1 MQIPINLLTRRWCSA
16 QTCVWLWKEVEEV
29 PEVEVGVEAIML
41 LLFHFLRRLTIAVL
55 GLKWLIST
63 LKVVMIFVEVP
74 LMVIVEDPEILRLQ
88 KSRTGGILEIETSA
102 ALKKIII
109 LSVTVTVDKTAM
121 AQLMMQSKRWLSQKL
136 VSSITMLGLGML
148 QQQMV
153 SLPWQVSEEETV
165 LWLSI
170 MRSKI

>member
-1 MQIPINLLTRRWCSA
+1 
-16 QTCVWLWKEVEEV
+16 
-29 PEVEVGVEAIML
+29 
-41 LLFHFLRRLTIAVL
+41 
-55 GLKWLIST
+55 
-63 LKVVMIFVEVP
+63 
-74 LMVIVEDPEILRLQ
+74 MVIVEDPEILRLQ

-102 ALKKIII
+102 ALKKIMI

-153 SLPWQVSEEETV
+153 L
-165 LWLSI
+165 LL
-170 MRSKI
+170 

>member
-1 MQIPINLLTRRWCSA
+1 
-16 QTCVWLWKEVEEV
+16 
-29 PEVEVGVEAIML
+29 
-41 LLFHFLRRLTIAVL
+41 
-55 GLKWLIST
+55 
-63 LKVVMIFVEVP
+63 
-74 LMVIVEDPEILRLQ
+74 MVIVEDPEILRLQ

-136 VSSITMLGLGML
+136 VLSITMLGLGML

-153 SLPWQVSEEETV
+153 L
-165 LWLSI
+165 LL
-170 MRSKI
+170 

>member
-1 MQIPINLLTRRWCSA
+1 
-16 QTCVWLWKEVEEV
+16 
-29 PEVEVGVEAIML
+29 
-41 LLFHFLRRLTIAVL
+41 
-55 GLKWLIST
+55 
-63 LKVVMIFVEVP
+63 
-74 LMVIVEDPEILRLQ
+74 MVIVEDPEILRLQ

-136 VSSITMLGLGML
+136 VSLITMLGLGML

-153 SLPWQVSEEETV
+153 L
-165 LWLSI
+165 LL
-170 MRSKI
+170 

>member
-1 MQIPINLLTRRWCSA
+1 
-16 QTCVWLWKEVEEV
+16 
-29 PEVEVGVEAIML
+29 
-41 LLFHFLRRLTIAVL
+41 
-55 GLKWLIST
+55 
-63 LKVVMIFVEVP
+63 MIFVEVP

-153 SLPWQVSEEETV
+153 L
-165 LWLSI
+165 LL
-170 MRSKI
+170 

>member
-1 MQIPINLLTRRWCSA
+1 
-16 QTCVWLWKEVEEV
+16 
-29 PEVEVGVEAIML
+29 
-41 LLFHFLRRLTIAVL
+41 
-55 GLKWLIST
+55 
-63 LKVVMIFVEVP
+63 
-74 LMVIVEDPEILRLQ
+74 MVIVEDPEILRLQ

-136 VSSITMLGLGML
+136 VSLITMLGLGML

-153 SLPWQVSEEETV
+153 SL
-165 LWLSI
+165 L
-170 MRSKI
+170 

>member
-1 MQIPINLLTRRWCSA
+1 
-16 QTCVWLWKEVEEV
+16 
-29 PEVEVGVEAIML
+29 
-41 LLFHFLRRLTIAVL
+41 
-55 GLKWLIST
+55 
-63 LKVVMIFVEVP
+63 
-74 LMVIVEDPEILRLQ
+74 MVIVEDPEILRLQ

-136 VSSITMLGLGML
+136 VSLITMLGLGML

-153 SLPWQVSEEETV
+153 SLP
-165 LWLSI
+165 
-170 MRSKI
+170 

>member
-1 MQIPINLLTRRWCSA
+1 
-16 QTCVWLWKEVEEV
+16 
-29 PEVEVGVEAIML
+29 
-41 LLFHFLRRLTIAVL
+41 
-55 GLKWLIST
+55 
-63 LKVVMIFVEVP
+63 
-74 LMVIVEDPEILRLQ
+74 MVIVEDPEILRLQ

-153 SLPWQVSEEETV
+153 L
-165 LWLSI
+165 LL
-170 MRSKI
+170 

>member
-1 MQIPINLLTRRWCSA
+1 
-16 QTCVWLWKEVEEV
+16 
-29 PEVEVGVEAIML
+29 
-41 LLFHFLRRLTIAVL
+41 
-55 GLKWLIST
+55 
-63 LKVVMIFVEVP
+63 
-74 LMVIVEDPEILRLQ
+74 MVIVEDPEILRLQ

-153 SLPWQVSEEETV
+153 SLP
-165 LWLSI
+165 
-170 MRSKI
+170 

>member
-1 MQIPINLLTRRWCSA
+1 
-16 QTCVWLWKEVEEV
+16 
-29 PEVEVGVEAIML
+29 
-41 LLFHFLRRLTIAVL
+41 
-55 GLKWLIST
+55 
-63 LKVVMIFVEVP
+63 
-74 LMVIVEDPEILRLQ
+74 MVIVEDPEILRLQ

-136 VSSITMLGLGML
+136 VLSITMLGLGML

-153 SLPWQVSEEETV
+153 SLP
-165 LWLSI
+165 
-170 MRSKI
+170 